1 MKTFNIIREDLRNI
15 RYYYSRKDQLN
26 KSAEIIGECKIHS
39 LVDEYNNAICQA
51 PPKLYDLYVCIY
63 VENNTQ
69 ESAAKQFG
77 YAREHITR
85 LNKQLLRF
93 LQNHLAA

>member
-15 RYYYSRKDQLN
+15 RYYYSRKEQLK
-26 KSAEIIGECKIHS
+26 KSAEIVGECNIQA
-39 LVDEYNNAICQA
+39 LVDEYNNAICKA
-51 PPKLYDLYVCIY
+51 PPKLYDLYVCMY

-69 ESAAKQFG
+69 ESAAERFG

-93 LQNHLAA
+93 LQNQLVA

>member
-15 RYYYSRKDQLN
+15 RYYYARKDQLS
-26 KSAEIIGECKIHS
+26 KSAEIIGECNIHA
-39 LVDEYNNAICQA
+39 LADQYNNAICQA
-51 PPKLYDLYVCIY
+51 PPKLYDLYVCMY

-69 ESAAKQFG
+69 EVAAEKFG

-93 LQNHLAA
+93 LQNHLVA